1 MIFNYK
7 KKEQVVSKIK
17 EILDSK
23 EKTIISGGNTI
34 KYLLKNYNGKIYN
47 KKILISDERLVNVNS
62 KLRNDLFFKKLVKK
76 KILKA
81 EQIISYKYGEF
92 DHKKIINFSNKI
104 KRISFSNAILSLGS
118 KGHFASIFHL
128 NKEINDFY
136 FINNSEKFPKKRVTV
151 SLKKILKCKKIFFL
165 ASRKKR
171 ADEIKNF
178 KKNKLIKQL
187 GMRKVSLI
195 TF

>member
-1 MIFNYK
+1 MIFNFK
-7 KKEQVVSKIK
+7 NRKQVVSKIK

-23 EKTIISGGNTI
+23 EKAIISGGNTI
-34 KYLLKNYNGKIYN
+34 KYLLKNYNEKIHN

-81 EQIISYKYGEF
+81 GQIISYKYGEC

-118 KGHFASIFHL
+118 KGHFASIFRF
-128 NKEINDFY
+128 NKEIDDFY
-136 FINNSEKFPKKRVTV
+136 FINNSKKFPKRRVTV
-151 SLKKILKCKKIFFL
+151 SLKKISKCKKIFFF

-171 ADEIKNF
+171 ANEIKNF
-178 KKNKLIKQL
+178 KKNKLVKQL
-187 GMRKVSLI
+187 GMKKVSLI

>member
-1 MIFNYK
+1 MILNLK
-7 KKEQVVSKIK
+7 KKKVILKIK
-17 EILDSK
+17 EILDTK

-34 KYLLKNYNGKIYN
+34 KYLLKNYNEKIHN
-47 KKILISDERLVNVNS
+47 RKILISDERLVNVNS

-81 EQIISYKYGEF
+81 EQIINYKYGEYNY
-92 DHKKIINFSNKI
+92 KKIINFSNKI
-104 KRISFSNAILSLGS
+104 KRISFSNAILSLGCR
-118 KGHFASIFHL
+118 GHFASIFHL
-128 NKEINDFY
+128 NKEIDDFY

-151 SLKKILKCKKIFFL
+151 SLKKISKCKKIFFL

-171 ADEIKNF
+171 GYEIKNF

-187 GMRKVSLI
+187 GIKKISLI